1 MWWILVKNTI
11 FTDLQ
16 FAIRYFTRACNSIKL
31 IKFPKRVIIYVLT
44 FDCVN
49 MGNGMNECLGAKGYS
64 FFLQNSTPFL
74 GLGKAGGEWW
84 ETGGREKGDGKFE
97 NEDKCFKVCVFVEK
111 GETAGNHY
119 VIIVPTPCI
128 VYAMHGFCCFPFVTS
143 GAFCMLEIIPCL
155 YIDGLKHRVGTSVIY
170 ESWS

>member
-11 FTDLQ
+11 F
-16 FAIRYFTRACNSIKL
+16 AILKCNYFTRACNSIKL
-31 IKFPKRVIIYVLT
+31 IKFPKCVIIYLHLFGLTWAMVWMNVLEQKT
-44 FDCVN
+44 V
-49 MGNGMNECLGAKGYS
+49 L
-64 FFLQNSTPFL
+64 FFLQKSTPFL

-119 VIIVPTPCI
+119 VIIVTSPCI
-128 VYAMHGFCCFPFVTS
+128 VCAMAFVAS
-143 GAFCMLEIIPCL
+143 HLLGRGIL
-155 YIDGLKHRVGTSVIY
+155 HVGNYT
-170 ESWS
+170 